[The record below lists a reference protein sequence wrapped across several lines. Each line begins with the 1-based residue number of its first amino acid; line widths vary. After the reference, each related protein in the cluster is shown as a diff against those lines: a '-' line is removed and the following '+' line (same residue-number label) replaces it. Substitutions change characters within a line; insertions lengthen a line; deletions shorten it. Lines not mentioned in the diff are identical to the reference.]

1 MLDRYFKAG
10 DCDLNILYF
19 GAGKIY
25 LSLKKDIYK
34 NYILKAPEIART
46 ELLAK
51 KVIEDLWEIMES
63 QLLSPKYN
71 STDLFK
77 IIPEYVQRNISKA
90 HRNENFEEQKY
101 NYISDYISGMTDRY
115 AIFMWEQIFD
125 PKMLKF
131 I

>member
-1 MLDRYFKAG
+1 
-10 DCDLNILYF
+10 
-19 GAGKIY
+19 
-25 LSLKKDIYK
+25 
-34 NYILKAPEIART
+34 
-46 ELLAK
+46 
-51 KVIEDLWEIMES
+51 MES